1 MIRRRKSKLPKW
13 RYEFDCRK
21 CDNIREILDPLHREH
36 YESIEPVNE
45 ACRLARVALYK
56 QMKGKPYPDGDRG
69 IVACPNCKSGEYLY
83 NEDGNRNEY
92 CGQCGK
98 RIDWE

>member
-1 MIRRRKSKLPKW
+1 MEIERA
-13 RYEFDCRK
+13 F
-21 CDNIREILDPLHREH
+21 EILDPLHREH

-98 RIDWE
+98 RVDWE